1 MFSSTLTA
9 CANIF
14 FGSRPATTGSILVDR
29 KKKSTSVHFFTGLI
43 DRAYAA
49 GKASRRTR
57 TVDRTLA
64 VSEFSSGGQGPELKK
79 VLYPSTDS
87 GANSAGG
94 FFAASGSEW
103 KDVSTIHRT
112 GRTKRIP
119 TTHAV
124 PLRMIALRGFLRC
137 WMRWAC
143 CVPGVVA
150 LAMALIGSPPG
161 TAWTR
166 SGARTSR

>member
-1 MFSSTLTA
+1 M
-9 CANIF
+9 
-14 FGSRPATTGSILVDR
+14 VDR

-57 TVDRTLA
+57 TVDSTLA
-64 VSEFSSGGQGPELKK
+64 VSEFSSGGQGPESKK

-103 KDVSTIHRT
+103 KEVSTIHRT

-119 TTHAV
+119 TIHAV

-137 WMRWAC
+137 WMRLGLLRPWCGGAGDGAHRVSSRNSVDTVRSANVAMMIVAMTTMTPAADARPYSWA
-143 CVPGVVA
+143 V
-150 LAMALIGSPPG
+150 
-161 TAWTR
+161 
-166 SGARTSR
+166 